1 VSSKNTP
8 TPPVGVLERGISI
21 LESFSDDALRLS
33 LGELAERTGLD
44 KATLLRLLGVLV
56 RARLVHRFD
65 NGSYAMGPAT
75 LHMGMLYRHT
85 FDLGARIQ
93 PVLQNVMQQTGE
105 TVALYVRSG
114 DERICLYREN
124 TLQEVR
130 HHVEVGTRLPLSA
143 GGSSAHILLAFT
155 GGATPHAKTIREKGY
170 AMTRAERVAEM
181 ASVALPVFEADGTFI
196 GAMVVLGLA
205 SRHNQ
210 QAQLK
215 AADIVRRELVAQ
227 GFLAAAPADWRPP
240 GENAGKAARRP

>member
-1 VSSKNTP
+1 MSSKNTP

-33 LGELAERTGLD
+33 LGDLAERTGLD

-56 RARLVHRFD
+56 RARLVHRYD
-65 NGSYAMGPAT
+65 NGNYAMGPAT
-75 LHMGMLYRHT
+75 LHMGMLYRQT

-124 TLQEVR
+124 TSQELR
-130 HHVEVGTRLPLSA
+130 HHLEVGTRIPLSA

-181 ASVALPVFEADGTFI
+181 ASVALPVFEADGSFI

-215 AADIVRRELVAQ
+215 AADIVRRELGAQ
-227 GFLAAAPADWRPP
+227 GFSASAPADRQLPADAP
-240 GENAGKAARRP
+240 AKAPRR

>member
-1 VSSKNTP
+1 MSSKNIP

-21 LESFSDDALRLS
+21 LESFGADALQLS

-56 RARLVHRFD
+56 RARLIHRFES
-65 NGSYAMGPAT
+65 GSYALGPAT
-75 LHMGMLYRHT
+75 LHLGMLYRQT
-85 FDLGARIQ
+85 FDVGARIQ
-93 PVLQNVMQQTGE
+93 PVLRNVVRQTGE
-105 TVALYVRSG
+105 TAALYVRSG

-130 HHVEVGTRLPLSA
+130 HHVEVGTRIPLKD

-155 GGATPHAKTIREKGY
+155 GGDTPQAKTIREKGY

-181 ASVALPVFEADGTFI
+181 ASVAVPVFEADGTFI
-196 GAMVVLGLA
+196 GSMVVLGLA

-215 AADIVRRELVAQ
+215 AVDIVRAELAAQ
-227 GFLAAAPADWRPP
+227 GFSATVPR
-240 GENAGKAARRP
+240 